1 MGEIPTFSRFFLLQT
16 SLKPQ
21 CRFSQFSLYCFYLFF
36 GDFPILNESIT
47 KFIYGSI
54 NFKMVFWGLHS
65 PCMVYHSPWLV
76 KKKTSQFKPLF
87 KTEHT
92 NRTRRQYLVIVKIV
106 MLMLVES
113 RFINRLDAG
122 EPQLHNC
129 IESTLTTYVARLHN
143 DTNPWKCTPPL
154 SQWSIAHHMPRLRSG
169 PLLETAKNLYQR
181 ENTSH
186 ENPVSLRPR
195 PGHDW
200 VKKPDL
206 WGQVGGNSPTAG
218 ILQQGRN
225 CQRLQPRCRHLPLGV
240 CRRHS
245 SNLLS
250 ELSWENCKKFVVW
263 AAWIVLVARSTLCS
277 YQALLILIPQ
287 N

>member
-1 MGEIPTFSRFFLLQT
+1 MAMAMSIYRTLCVLVLLQT

-122 EPQLHNC
+122 ERQLHKGSPRNKF
-129 IESTLTTYVARLHN
+129 SVKVGNLAQ
-143 DTNPWKCTPPL
+143 PAWPPPL
-154 SQWSIAHHMPRLRSG
+154 PVRWDFF
-169 PLLETAKNLYQR
+169 R
-181 ENTSH
+181 EFVGNF
-186 ENPVSLRPR
+186 RQQM
-195 PGHDW
+195 
-200 VKKPDL
+200 VKYAIKT
-206 WGQVGGNSPTAG
+206 V
-218 ILQQGRN
+218 I
-225 CQRLQPRCRHLPLGV
+225 
-240 CRRHS
+240 
-245 SNLLS
+245 
-250 ELSWENCKKFVVW
+250 
-263 AAWIVLVARSTLCS
+263 
-277 YQALLILIPQ
+277 
-287 N
+287 